1 MKVTEVFII
10 VGVLSGALVGGIV
23 GYNIQDSPEQQLT
36 QTDLAKEICKPDYI
50 IKNGDGLCREM
61 YCRMSANKT
70 DGKVSAQ
77 ECEQI
82 SNLVNSKDIWN
93 FCSKQEYSENCFRLF
108 RERK

>member
-1 MKVTEVFII
+1 MSESII
-10 VGVLSGALVGGIV
+10 AISVLVSTLLGGFV
-23 GYNIQDSPEQQLT
+23 GYKLNDSPEQQLT
-36 QTDLAKEICKPDYI
+36 QTDLAKEICKPEYI
-50 IKNGDGLCREM
+50 VQNGDGLCREM

-93 FCSKQEYSENCFRLF
+93 FCSKQEDSEQCFRLF